1 MSYLCK
7 RDIKALALGFE
18 RRKGQSL
25 GDGELPPELI
35 KTLLAEGAI
44 VTQAEAPLPLP
55 VVFAEP
61 IKEAAAAVKPKA
73 KRAVK
78 NG

>member
-25 GDGELPPELI
+25 GDGELPEELI
-35 KTLLAEGAI
+35 KALLTEGPRS
-44 VTQAEAPLPLP
+44 QRPNLPRWCLP
-55 VVFAEP
+55 
-61 IKEAAAAVKPKA
+61 KW
-73 KRAVK
+73 KRRHP
-78 NG
+78 GRRQSGR